1 MGRDDDGHIT
11 LHVEKLPI
19 PSVERVDALE
29 LIEFRS
35 RPLVNYRVVRV
46 QRVLITS
53 RLDVAAVGHRK
64 ILLPAQN
71 KGTDAPRP
79 DGRYALVLEGAQLIV
94 CVTRIGRAADHGEEE
109 ESAHGLMQHDGEKTA
124 RGQSD
129 V

>member
-19 PSVERVDALE
+19 PTVVRFDVLE
-29 LIEFRS
+29 LIDFRS
-35 RPLVNYRVVRV
+35 RPLVNYRVVRI
-46 QRVLITS
+46 QRVLPII
-53 RLDVAAVGHRK
+53 RLVVAAVGHRK

-94 CVTRIGRAADHGEEE
+94 CVTRIGRAAYHEEE
-109 ESAHGLMQHDGEKTA
+109 ESEHGLMQHDGEKTA
-124 RGQSD
+124 RAQSD